1 MGYESKLYVVQKY
14 DTKDTESGKRYY
26 ADIIAT
32 FKLSKI
38 GGYDLFKS
46 YPATDCFIYAD
57 DGNTHI
63 TWDDY
68 GDPLREIPI
77 PDAIKII
84 EGEMKKELE
93 SGVTPYIRWQPC
105 LSLLKS
111 FNLAEWKN
119 LVVLHYGY

>member
-14 DTKDTESGKRYY
+14 DTIYTECGKRYY

-38 GGYDLFKS
+38 GGYDLFNR

-63 TWDDY
+63 TEDDY

-93 SGVTPYIRWQPC
+93 SGVKPYNRWQPC
-105 LSLLKS
+105 LSLLKG
-111 FNLAEWKN
+111 FNLAEWKD

>member
-14 DTKDTESGKRYY
+14 DRIYSEFGNRYY

-38 GGYDLFKS
+38 RGYDLFKK
-46 YPATDCFIYAD
+46 YPATDCYIYAD
-57 DGNTHI
+57 DGNTQI
-63 TWDDY
+63 TEDEY
-68 GDPLREIPI
+68 GDPLTEIPI

-84 EGEMKKELE
+84 EREMRTELE
-93 SGVTPYIRWQPC
+93 FRGTLYNRWQPC